1 MNNIFI
7 RSFDEPE
14 YDKGE
19 ILRYAGIKENN
30 IEMEA
35 LIDASVSEIREK
47 LIYKVCFGE
56 FPIAFLDNY
65 IDLGFTKTDSE
76 KLKINLHGCTKI
88 VVFAATL
95 GIELDRMIARYSR
108 ISPSKALIL
117 QAIGAERIE
126 ALCNSFCSDLA
137 NEKAIVGERLRP
149 RFSPGYGDLSL
160 DIQKDIFRTLDCP
173 RRIGLTLCD
182 TMMMSPSKSVTAIVG
197 VMKEMI

>member
-65 IDLGFTKTDSE
+65 IDLGFAKTDSE

-197 VMKEMI
+197 VMKKMI